1 MLQAL
6 PVMHWVYGADENNV
20 SIEMT
25 DDMDNGGKDNTQK
38 EQGKDTKENI
48 IPQKQFYNKQL
59 AYKYSRAL
67 SLPSEDAIILHHADI
82 NTPPPDING

>member
-6 PVMHWVYGADENNV
+6 PVKHWVYGAGENNV

-38 EQGKDTKENI
+38 DLGKETKENI
-48 IPQKQFYNKQL
+48 IPEKYFYNKQI
-59 AYKYSRAL
+59 AYKFTRAL
-67 SLPSEDAIILHHADI
+67 LTPSENAITLHHADI
-82 NTPPPDING
+82 NTPPPDIKA